1 MSVAMPFGLLNMF
14 LGDHG
19 AAGPMKP
26 SAVDQAGL
34 KSLQL
39 LAGDDVIVNVNN
51 HDDFLF
57 VLAAPKL

>member
-1 MSVAMPFGLLNMF
+1 
-14 LGDHG
+14 
-19 AAGPMKP
+19 MKP